1 MGTSTDL
8 RQMWSRLVGAVD
20 CVRLPPLGRPVA
32 APRDT
37 SSAYETLGYSE
48 AGQLHFSLRF
58 SLRQLHLQLQFVP
71 VAAQRISTVYTK
83 KSLEVE

>member
-1 MGTSTDL
+1 
-8 RQMWSRLVGAVD
+8 MWSRLVGAVD

-71 VAAQRISTVYTK
+71 VAASADLNGVYQK
-83 KSLEVE
+83 EFGSRMK